1 MGHHPLLPLGAA
13 PLTGACDRV
22 APVEPRQAART
33 RRSQTDS
40 LDLLIRG
47 TLYSMLFFELFLV
60 GQLVF
65 GGSAA
70 HVAAG
75 VLLGAVHAAT
85 CAVVLRSALGAMLHG
100 EALDRRLVVV
110 LAVLGVAVVVGLGV
124 LGGGDEPR
132 GPVGLA
138 LMIVASFS
146 LFALSPVVDSRRL
159 AVACLVVTAV
169 TLTVVLPGDGT
180 WEDAGSALPAVL
192 LALLW
197 PLFLVVVA
205 GRMTCWM
212 LSLVWQID
220 AARTTQAQLAVAEER
235 LRFSRDLHDVVGRTL
250 SVVAVKSE
258 LAAELARRG
267 LDGAAEQ
274 MLEVRQIAQ
283 DSLREVRSLAVGYR
297 TADLDAEL
305 AGARSLLRSA
315 GIDARTTLAAEPSG
329 TAEREVLAWVVREA
343 TTNVVRHSDARW
355 CTLAIT
361 RAGDGSPVVLTISN
375 DGVGR
380 GAPVSDDVEVRG
392 TTGGGA
398 APVRATRPSVGGT
411 GLVGLRERCA
421 AVGGTLT
428 TETSG
433 ETFTVVATVPDTGTS
448 EGSAFDTRLDGS
460 TAPDPT
466 DPASTAPDPT
476 ATNPTDG
483 DAHRA

>member
-1 MGHHPLLPLGAA
+1 M
-13 PLTGACDRV
+13 
-22 APVEPRQAART
+22 EPRQAART

-47 TLYSMLFFELFLV
+47 TLYSMLLFELLLV

-75 VLLGAVHAAT
+75 VLLGAFHAAV
-85 CAVVLRSALGAMLHG
+85 CAVVLRAALRAMLHG
-100 EALDRRLVVV
+100 EPLDRRLVVV
-110 LAVLGVAVVVGLGV
+110 LGGVGVAVVVGLG
-124 LGGGDEPR
+124 LLEGGENLR
-132 GPVGLA
+132 GSVGLA
-138 LMIVASFS
+138 VMIVASFS

-159 AVACLVVTAV
+159 AVASLGVTAA
-169 TLTVVLPGDGT
+169 TLAVVLPGGGGA
-180 WEDAGSALPAVL
+180 WEEPGSILPVVL

-329 TAEREVLAWVVREA
+329 AAEREVLAWVVREA

-361 RAGDGSPVVLTISN
+361 RAGEGSPVVLTISN
-375 DGVGR
+375 DGVGL
-380 GAPVSDDVEVRG
+380 GGPLSDDGVHG
-392 TTGGGA
+392 ATGGTA
-398 APVRATRPSVGGT
+398 APARGDRLSVGGT

-428 TETSG
+428 TERSG
-433 ETFTVVATVPDTGTS
+433 DTFTVVATVPDVGTS
-448 EGSAFDTRLDGS
+448 EGGAVGARLDGVAVPGS
-460 TAPDPT
+460 TAPDPVG
-466 DPASTAPDPT
+466 PASTALDPT
-476 ATNPTDG
+476 VPNSTDG
-483 DAHRA
+483 DVPRA